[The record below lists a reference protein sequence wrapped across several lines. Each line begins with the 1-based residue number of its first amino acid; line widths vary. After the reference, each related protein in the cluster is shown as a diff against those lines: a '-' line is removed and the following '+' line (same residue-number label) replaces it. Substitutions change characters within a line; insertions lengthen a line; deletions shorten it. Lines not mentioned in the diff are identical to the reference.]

1 MPDKIVLKGLKV
13 YGYHGVSRTEREQG
27 QHFIVDVE
35 ASLDLREAGESDLLG
50 RTLDYDSLIKE
61 VQRIVSMERYTL
73 LEALAQRIAETVL
86 ERPQIY
92 SVFVRVSKPK
102 PPIEAD
108 LEAVQVEIQRGRV

>member
-1 MPDKIVLKGLKV
+1 MADKIIVDGLRI

-50 RTLDYDSLIKE
+50 RTLDYDGLIKE
-61 VQRIVSMERYTL
+61 IQRIVSMERYTL
-73 LEALAQRIAETVL
+73 LEALAQRIADAVL
-86 ERPQIY
+86 ERPQVY
-92 SVFVRVSKPK
+92 SVLIRVSKPR

-108 LEAVQVEIQRGRV
+108 LQAVKVEIQRGRV